1 MDDAKRLTLDELNL
15 NSFSRIEEASPH
27 FASGYMWF
35 LVVAGWAMILF
46 AASRLQWS
54 QLDLRFLVLAIMV
67 AISSQAAVRIP
78 RVSGRVTLGDTFFFL
93 TILLY
98 GGEAAVLMAALEG
111 ICATLQ
117 ISRKPRT
124 ILLNAA
130 VLAISTSLTATVL
143 QVFFGSPTEIVT
155 AANSANFLAAIC
167 TMALV
172 QYFTNTS
179 LIAVEKSYKINESIW
194 QTWKKY
200 YLWTSITC
208 FAGASAAGI
217 IAHLIHVFGFYAVLA
232 SVPIVVIIYFT
243 YDIYLKNLQA
253 SDDQAVLA
261 QRHVE
266 ELSKYVADLRRSE
279 EQRGQLLLREQRA
292 RTEAEAANRMK
303 DEFLATLSHELRTPL
318 TALYGWACLLSE
330 TALEDD
336 VAKQAAKA
344 IERNAKIQTQLID
357 DLLDVSRIIS
367 GKLHLD
373 VRPIDL
379 SAVTEAAISVVRP
392 AADAKSIDLI
402 YSHPKVVRTISADS
416 ARLQQVIWNLLSN
429 AVKFTSQ
436 GGRIEVRLDYS
447 DTHAQLTVADNGK
460 GISKDFLPHVF
471 DRFRQADSSTTR
483 GFGGLGLGLA
493 IVRHLVELHGGTVN
507 ADSQGVNL
515 GATFTTSFPLIATR
529 LESPSLSDSVE
540 HSSLELSPLA
550 GLRVLVVDD
559 DADALQLISHAI
571 TRRGAEVETCD
582 SARKALQLV
591 EHWGPDVI
599 LSDIGMP
606 DEDGYS
612 LIKKVRALPP
622 ERGGHTPAAAFTAY
636 ALEEDRARVLAAG
649 YQIHVAKPISSE
661 ELVSMLVH
669 LAGSRETSPAGV
681 GPSSLNVTDDV
692 GNRTL
697 HGNSHGTIHATFG
710 EPLNEPRNGRRR

>member
-1 MDDAKRLTLDELNL
+1 MYATRLTLDEVNQD
-15 NSFSRIEEASPH
+15 SFSRIDKTHPQ
-27 FASGYMWF
+27 FARIYMWS
-35 LVVAGWAMILF
+35 VVAAGWAMILF
-46 AASRLQWS
+46 SAGRLPWRHF
-54 QLDLRFLVLAIMV
+54 DLRFLVLAIMV
-67 AISSQAAVRIP
+67 AVSSQAAVRIP
-78 RVSGRVTLGDTFFFL
+78 RVSGRVTLGDTFLFL

-98 GGEAAVLMAALEG
+98 GGEAAVLMSALEG
-111 ICATLQ
+111 VCATLQ

-130 VLAISTSLTATVL
+130 VLAISTFVTATVL
-143 QVFFGSPTEIVT
+143 RVFFGSPTEIVT

-167 TMALV
+167 VMALV

-179 LIAVEKSYKINESIW
+179 LIAIEKSYKISESVW

-217 IAHLIHVFGFYAVLA
+217 IAHLIRVFGFYAVLA
-232 SVPIVVIIYFT
+232 TVPIVVIIYFT
-243 YDIYLKNLQA
+243 YDIYLKNLNASEAQA
-253 SDDQAVLA
+253 GLA

-279 EQRGQLLLREQRA
+279 EQREQLLLREQNA

-330 TALEDD
+330 TTLADD
-336 VAKQAAKA
+336 LANKAAKA
-344 IERNAKIQTQLID
+344 IERNARIQTQLID

-379 SAVTEAAISVVRP
+379 SSVTEAAISVVRP
-392 AADAKSIDLI
+392 AADAKSIQLI
-402 YSHPKVVRTISADS
+402 YNHPKSVRAISGDS

-429 AVKFTSQ
+429 AVKFTPE
-436 GGRIEVRLDYS
+436 GGRIEVSLDYS
-447 DTHAQLTVADNGK
+447 DSHAQLTVADTGK
-460 GISKDFLPHVF
+460 GISQDFLPHVF

-507 ADSQGVNL
+507 AKSKGVDL
-515 GATFTTSFPLIATR
+515 GATFMTSFPLISTR
-529 LESPSLSDSVE
+529 VESPSAIHTGE
-540 HSSLELSPLA
+540 HDCVDLSPLA

-559 DADALQLISHAI
+559 EVDARELISHCI
-571 TRRGAEVETCD
+571 TRTGAEVKTCG
-582 SARKALQLV
+582 SAHEALELLEQ
-591 EHWGPDVI
+591 WRPDLL

-606 DEDGYS
+606 GEDGYS
-612 LIKKVRALPP
+612 LINKVRALPP
-622 ERGGHTPAAAFTAY
+622 NRGGHTPAAALTAY
-636 ALEEDRARVLAAG
+636 ARDEDRERALAAG
-649 YQIHVAKPISSE
+649 FQVHIAKPISSHQ
-661 ELVSMLVH
+661 LVTTLVQ
-669 LAGSRETSPAGV
+669 LAGIDFEIPPSQVHPSLGVTEAAGYKTH
-681 GPSSLNVTDDV
+681 SS
-692 GNRTL
+692 GN
-697 HGNSHGTIHATFG
+697 HGLYAELF
-710 EPLNEPRNGRRR
+710 NEPRNGNRH

>member
-1 MDDAKRLTLDELNL
+1 
-15 NSFSRIEEASPH
+15 
-27 FASGYMWF
+27 MWSV
-35 LVVAGWAMILF
+35 VVAGWAMILLS
-46 AASRLQWS
+46 ASRLPWRQF
-54 QLDLRFLVLAIMV
+54 DLRFLVVTALV
-67 AISSQAAVRIP
+67 AISSQATVRIP
-78 RVSGRVTLGDTFFFL
+78 RVSGRVTLGDTFLFL

-98 GGEAAVLMAALEG
+98 GGEAAVLMAAFEG
-111 ICATLQ
+111 VCATLQ

-124 ILLNAA
+124 ILLNSA
-130 VLAISTSLTATVL
+130 VLAISTFLTATAL
-143 QVFFGSPTEIVT
+143 RIFFGSPTEIVT

-172 QYFTNTS
+172 QYLTNTS
-179 LIAVEKSYKINESIW
+179 LIAVEKSYKINESVW

-217 IAHLIHVFGFYAVLA
+217 IAHLIHGYGFYAVLA
-232 SVPIVVIIYFT
+232 AVPIAVIIYFT

-253 SDDQAVLA
+253 SEAQAGLA

-279 EQRGQLLLREQRA
+279 EQRDQLLLREQRA
-292 RTEAEAANRMK
+292 RADAEAANRMK

-318 TALYGWACLLSE
+318 TALYGWACLLRE
-330 TALEDD
+330 TTLADD
-336 VAKQAAKA
+336 VANQAAKA

-379 SAVTEAAISVVRP
+379 SSVTEAAISVVRP
-392 AADAKSIDLI
+392 AADAKSIHLT
-402 YSHPKVVRTISADS
+402 YSHPQVVGTISGDF

-429 AVKFTSQ
+429 AVKFTPE
-436 GGRIEVRLDYS
+436 GGRIEVCLDYS
-447 DTHAQLTVADNGK
+447 DTHARLTVVDTGK

-507 ADSQGVNL
+507 ADSQGENL
-515 GATFTTSFPLIATR
+515 GATFMTSFPLISTR
-529 LESPSLSDSVE
+529 LESPSISHSGEHDFADLSQ
-540 HSSLELSPLA
+540 LA

-559 DADALQLISHAI
+559 EMDARQVIGHSI
-571 TRRGAEVETCD
+571 TRRGAEVKTCG
-582 SARKALQLV
+582 SAREALQLL
-591 EHWGPDVI
+591 EEWRPDVL

-606 DEDGYS
+606 GEDGYS
-612 LIKKVRALPP
+612 LINKVRALPP
-622 ERGGHTPAAAFTAY
+622 ERGGQTPAAAFTAY
-636 ALEEDRARVLAAG
+636 AREEDRERALAAG
-649 YQIHVAKPISSE
+649 YQMHIAKPISSAQ
-661 ELVSMLVH
+661 LVSTLAQ
-669 LAGSRETSPAGV
+669 LAGIGLEIQPSAFSRHPSP
-681 GPSSLNVTDDV
+681 L
-692 GNRTL
+692 L
-697 HGNSHGTIHATFG
+697 
-710 EPLNEPRNGRRR
+710 

>member
-1 MDDAKRLTLDELNL
+1 MYANRLTLDELHQD
-15 NSFSRIEEASPH
+15 SFSRIEETGPQ
-27 FASGYMWF
+27 FARRYMWS
-35 LVVAGWAMILF
+35 LVVAGWVMIIF
-46 AASRLQWS
+46 AASRVAWS
-54 QLDLRFLVLAIMV
+54 QLDLRFLVLAGMV
-67 AISSQAAVRIP
+67 AVSSQATVRIP
-78 RVSGRVTLGDTFFFL
+78 RVSGRVTLGDTFLFL

-98 GGEAAVLMAALEG
+98 GGEAAVLMSALEG
-111 ICATLQ
+111 VCATLQ
-117 ISRKPRT
+117 ISRRPRT

-130 VLAISTSLTATVL
+130 VLVISTSLTATVL
-143 QVFFGSPTEIVT
+143 RVFFGSPTEIVT
-155 AANSANFLAAIC
+155 TANSANFLGAIC
-167 TMALV
+167 AMALV

-179 LIAVEKSYKINESIW
+179 LIAVEKSYKINESVW

-217 IAHLIHVFGFYAVLA
+217 IAHLIHLFGFYAVLA
-232 SVPIVVIIYFT
+232 TVPIVAIIYFT

-253 SDDQAVLA
+253 SDAQAILA
-261 QRHVE
+261 ERHVE

-279 EQRGQLLLREQRA
+279 EERGQLLLREQRA
-292 RTEAEAANRMK
+292 RAEAEAANRMK

-330 TALEDD
+330 TAFADD
-336 VAKQAAKA
+336 VANQAVKA

-379 SAVTEAAISVVRP
+379 STVAEAAISVVRP
-392 AADAKSIDLI
+392 AAEAKSIHLT
-402 YSHPKVVRTISADS
+402 YSHEKAVRTISGDS
-416 ARLQQVIWNLLSN
+416 SRLQQVVWNLLSN
-429 AVKFTSQ
+429 AVKFTPQ
-436 GGRIEVRLDYS
+436 GGHIEVRLNYS

-460 GISKDFLPHVF
+460 GIRKDFLPHVF

-493 IVRHLVELHGGTVN
+493 IVRHLVELHGGTVS
-507 ADSQGVNL
+507 ADSQGMNL

-529 LESPSLSDSVE
+529 LESTSLS
-540 HSSLELSPLA
+540 HSSERNSLELPPLT

-559 DADALQLISHAI
+559 EPDTLQLVSHAI
-571 TRRGAEVETCD
+571 TRRGAEVKTCE
-582 SARKALQLV
+582 SAREALEILQQ
-591 EHWGPDVI
+591 WQPDVL

-636 ALEEDRARVLAAG
+636 ALEDDRARVLAAG
-649 YQIHVAKPISSE
+649 YQVHIAKPSSSA
-661 ELVSMLVH
+661 ELVSTVAH
-669 LAGSRETSPAGV
+669 LASTRLENSAAGLR
-681 GPSSLNVTDDV
+681 PSSPVV
-692 GNRTL
+692 SESRQVYP
-697 HGNSHGTIHATFG
+697 S
-710 EPLNEPRNGRRR
+710 

>member
-1 MDDAKRLTLDELNL
+1 
-15 NSFSRIEEASPH
+15 
-27 FASGYMWF
+27 
-35 LVVAGWAMILF
+35 
-46 AASRLQWS
+46 
-54 QLDLRFLVLAIMV
+54 MV

-78 RVSGRVTLGDTFFFL
+78 RVSGRVTLGDTFLFL

-98 GGEAAVLMAALEG
+98 GGEAAVLMSAVEG
-111 ICATLQ
+111 VCATLQ

-130 VLAISTSLTATVL
+130 VLAISTYFTATLVH
-143 QVFFGSPTEIVT
+143 VCFGSPTEIVT
-155 AANSANFLAAIC
+155 TTNSANFLGAIC

-217 IAHLIHVFGFYAVLA
+217 IAHVIHVYGFYAVLA
-232 SVPIVVIIYFT
+232 TVPIVVIIYFT

-253 SDDQAVLA
+253 SEAQADLA

-266 ELSKYVADLRRSE
+266 ELSTYVAELKHSE
-279 EQRGQLLLREQRA
+279 EQRGQLLLREKHARA
-292 RTEAEAANRMK
+292 EAEAANRMK

-330 TALEDD
+330 TTFADE
-336 VAKQAAKA
+336 VANKAAEA
-344 IERNAKIQTQLID
+344 IQRNARIQTQLID

-373 VRPIDL
+373 VRPMEL
-379 SAVTEAAISVVRP
+379 SAVTEAAISVIRP
-392 AADAKSIDLI
+392 AADAKSIQLI
-402 YSHPKVVRTISADS
+402 YAHPQVVRAISGDF

-429 AVKFTSQ
+429 AVKFTPE
-436 GGRIEVRLDYS
+436 GGRIEVSLSYTE
-447 DTHAQLTVADNGK
+447 THAQLTVADTGK
-460 GISKDFLPHVF
+460 GISSDFLPHVF

-493 IVRHLVELHGGTVN
+493 IVRHLVELHGGTVS
-507 ADSQGVNL
+507 AQSQGVNL
-515 GATFTTSFPLIATR
+515 GATFMTSFPLISTGVQ
-529 LESPSLSDSVE
+529 SPSISLTDEHDRADS
-540 HSSLELSPLA
+540 SALA

-559 DADALQLISHAI
+559 ELDARQLISYTIA
-571 TRRGAEVETCD
+571 RRGGEVKTCG
-582 SARKALQLV
+582 SAREALKLLEQ
-591 EHWGPDVI
+591 WRPDVL

-606 DEDGYS
+606 GEDGYS
-612 LIKKVRALPP
+612 LINQVRALPP
-622 ERGGHTPAAAFTAY
+622 EKGGRTPAAAFTAY
-636 ALEEDRARVLAAG
+636 VREEDRQRALKAG
-649 YQIHVAKPISSE
+649 YQMHIAKPISSE
-661 ELVSMLVH
+661 QLVSTLAQ
-669 LAGSRETSPAGV
+669 LAGLGLEASSSHLSPLAV
-681 GPSSLNVTDDV
+681 
-692 GNRTL
+692 
-697 HGNSHGTIHATFG
+697 
-710 EPLNEPRNGRRR
+710 

>member
-1 MDDAKRLTLDELNL
+1 MYAPRLTLDELNQD
-15 NSFSRIEEASPH
+15 SFSRIGKTHPQ
-27 FASGYMWF
+27 FARLYMWTV
-35 LVVAGWAMILF
+35 VVAGWMMILF
-46 AASRLQWS
+46 SASRLPWRN
-54 QLDLRFLVLAIMV
+54 LDFRFLVLAGMV

-78 RVSGRVTLGDTFFFL
+78 RVSGRVTLGDTFLFL

-98 GGEAAVLMAALEG
+98 GGEAAVLMSALEG

-124 ILLNAA
+124 ILLNSA
-130 VLAISTSLTATVL
+130 VLAISTFFTATVL
-143 QVFFGSPTEIVT
+143 RLFFGSPTEIVT
-155 AANSANFLAAIC
+155 SANSANFLAAIC
-167 TMALV
+167 AMALV

-179 LIAVEKSYKINESIW
+179 LIAVEKSYKINESVW

-217 IAHLIHVFGFYAVLA
+217 IAHLIRVFGFYAVLA
-232 SVPIVVIIYFT
+232 TVPIVVIIYFT
-243 YDIYLKNLQA
+243 YDMYLKNLYASEAQA
-253 SDDQAVLA
+253 GLA

-279 EQRGQLLLREQRA
+279 EEREQLLLREQNA

-330 TALEDD
+330 TTLADD
-336 VAKQAAKA
+336 LANKAVRA
-344 IERNAKIQTQLID
+344 IERNARIQTQLID

-379 SAVTEAAISVVRP
+379 SSVAEAAISVVRP
-392 AADAKSIDLI
+392 AADAKSIQLT
-402 YSHPKVVRTISADS
+402 YNHPKVVRAISGDS

-429 AVKFTSQ
+429 AVKFTPE
-436 GGRIEVRLDYS
+436 GGRIEVSLNYS
-447 DTHAQLTVADNGK
+447 DSHAQLTVADTGK
-460 GISKDFLPHVF
+460 GISQDFLPHVF

-507 ADSQGVNL
+507 AKSQGVNL
-515 GATFTTSFPLIATR
+515 GATFMTSFPLISTR
-529 LESPSLSDSVE
+529 LESGSVS
-540 HSSLELSPLA
+540 HSSEYDCSVDLSPLA

-559 DADALQLISHAI
+559 EMDTRELISHSI
-571 TRRGAEVETCD
+571 TRTGAEVKTCG
-582 SARKALQLV
+582 SAREALELL
-591 EHWGPDVI
+591 ERWRPDML

-606 DEDGYS
+606 GEDGYS
-612 LIKKVRALPP
+612 LINKIRALPP
-622 ERGGHTPAAAFTAY
+622 ERGGRTPAAALTAY
-636 ALEEDRARVLAAG
+636 VREEDRERALAAG
-649 YQIHVAKPISSE
+649 YQIHIPKPVSSHQLVATLAQLAGINSEISSSQ
-661 ELVSMLVH
+661 VY
-669 LAGSRETSPAGV
+669 PA
-681 GPSSLNVTDDV
+681 SLGITE
-692 GNRTL
+692 GGGYRTL
-697 HGNSHGTIHATFG
+697 PNGSNGTI
-710 EPLNEPRNGRRR
+710 R